1 MAIGDSMDD
10 IFNDIF
16 GGELASKLDLS
27 LFFSYIVINKNSYMY
42 YNFIIFGC
50 SMSYFFFF
58 SSFNLLAI
66 TYFYFYLF
74 IFSIVSSHP
83 LLESTTNEPIEGES
97 TSK

>member
-27 LFFSYIVINKNSYMY
+27 LFFSFIVIIKNSNIY
-42 YNFIIFGC
+42 YNFSIFGY
-50 SMSYFFFF
+50 SISYVFF
-58 SSFNLLAI
+58 SSFNVLPM

-74 IFSIVSSHP
+74 IFSIVTNHP
-83 LLESTTNEPIEGES
+83 LLDNTTSEPIEGES